1 MDNPL
6 SWLTV
11 TAAVAYLIGC
21 LLRQAVYEIEERHA
35 ASERAWK
42 EEGLCARLKE
52 AILNTST

>member
-1 MDNPL
+1 MRSWPGGKEPQKMDNPL

-21 LLRQAVYEIEERHA
+21 LFRQAAYEIEERHA

-42 EEGLCARLKE
+42 EEGL
-52 AILNTST
+52 

>member
-21 LLRQAVYEIEERHA
+21 LFRQAAYEIEERHA
-35 ASERAWK
+35 ASERAW
-42 EEGLCARLKE
+42 EQVGDGHIE
-52 AILNTST
+52 S

>member
-11 TAAVAYLIGC
+11 TTAVAYLIGC
-21 LLRQAVYEIEERHA
+21 LFRQAAYEIEERHA

-42 EEGLCARLKE
+42 EDGL
-52 AILNTST
+52 

>member
-21 LLRQAVYEIEERHA
+21 LLRQAAYEIEERHA

-42 EEGLCARLKE
+42 EEGL
-52 AILNTST
+52 